1 MRNCSEL
8 QMEEICSSTNKFFA
22 KWKRKTTRNKQVLSC
37 KQTKCQSIL
46 RKHFTNSENGCQGKY
61 AASYDDGRYSMK
73 PYIVFFDQSILKRIY
88 MKKYNFIDIFNS
100 LNKFR

>member
-46 RKHFTNSENGCQGKY
+46 RKHFTNSEKDSQGKDVV
-61 AASYDDGRYSMK
+61 SHDDGRYS
-73 PYIVFFDQSILKRIY
+73 I
-88 MKKYNFIDIFNS
+88 
-100 LNKFR
+100 